1 MSVRIRII
9 FMAVVF
15 AGLWPM
21 VVASPLAA
29 APTAGTGR
37 NCQSCHDDELFRA
50 QFGGSVHGNN
60 GCASCHADV
69 GNLAA
74 HMSGKEKP
82 ASVNCGSCHR
92 EIARNFRKNFHY
104 LQENFR
110 CTDCHRGIHALR
122 KRDTNFKVAV
132 IQKCTECHAGGEY
145 VAFGHAEA
153 VLKGDTDSAS
163 CSDCHGLHDIRTY
176 HTSPGTYSGEA
187 REFYTL
193 ACEKCHADREMMKR
207 HGVPADAVRNYE
219 ATYHGKVAKI
229 GFPARVAGCADCHA
243 SHNILPKTDP
253 RSSIHPANLEKNCGR
268 CHQGFKPRFV
278 EFKAH
283 PDYHDRKNSPVLFWA
298 FVFMSGLLI
307 GTFAF
312 FWIHT
317 ALWWRK
323 SYWEK
328 DKEERLG
335 IDPGCRPCLP
345 TGSEGLT
352 PVQRFSVTERII
364 HILLILSFMTLVMTG
379 FALKYY
385 EAPWAAVM
393 IGLWG
398 GAEWAGI
405 FHRIA
410 ATLLSALFLYV
421 VWLSFRFVF
430 PRGKGAKGWLKRLL
444 GPDSLCPNL
453 KDLQDIA
460 GMFRWFFNRGE
471 MPKFDRWTYWEKFDF
486 MAVFWGMFAIGGS
499 GLLLWIPEASS
510 WIVPGW
516 VLNVATLVHS
526 EEALLAALF
535 IFTVH
540 FFNTHFVPP
549 KFPLDRIIFT
559 GRYRLEEMQEQ
570 KPLQFERLKAEGKLD
585 ALKRKHPGMLL
596 KIVSGIFCYAC
607 LLLGLGLTVMI
618 FWAMFLE

>member
-1 MSVRIRII
+1 MSDRFRIL
-9 FMAVVF
+9 FMAVVL
-15 AGLWPM
+15 AGFWLP
-21 VVASPLAA
+21 SSSLAA
-29 APTAGTGR
+29 PSPAGTGMA
-37 NCQSCHDDELFRA
+37 QSCLGCHDDEVFRV
-50 QFGGSVHGNN
+50 QFGGSIHGNN

-82 ASVNCGSCHR
+82 APVNCGSCHR
-92 EIARNFRKNFHY
+92 EIARSFRKNFHY
-104 LQENFR
+104 VQEGFG

-122 KRDTNFKVAV
+122 KNAADFKVAV
-132 IQKCTECHAGGEY
+132 IRKCTECHAKDEY

-153 VLKGDTDSAS
+153 VLKGNRDSAS
-163 CSDCHGLHDIRTY
+163 CSDCHGLHDTRAY
-176 HTSPGTYSGEA
+176 HTTPGTYSGEA
-187 REFYTL
+187 REFYTM

-207 HGVPADAVRNYE
+207 YGVPPDAVRNYE

-229 GFPARVAGCADCHA
+229 GYPARVAGCADCHV

-253 RSSIHPANLEKNCGR
+253 RSNMYPANLAKNCGR
-268 CHQGFKPRFV
+268 CHAGFKARFV
-278 EFKAH
+278 EFKPHA
-283 PDYHDRKNSPVLFWA
+283 DYHDRQNYPVFFWT

-307 GTFAF
+307 GTFLF
-312 FWIHT
+312 FWAHT

-323 SYWEK
+323 SYWEN
-328 DKEERLG
+328 DKREKLG
-335 IDPGCRPCLP
+335 IDPECRPWVP
-345 TGSEGLT
+345 AGSEGLT
-352 PVQRFSVTERII
+352 PVQRFSVKERII
-364 HILLILSFMTLVMTG
+364 HVLLILSFMTLVMTG

-385 EAPWAAVM
+385 EAPWASTL

-398 GAEWAGI
+398 GAERAGI
-405 FHRIA
+405 FHRAA
-410 ATLLSALFLYV
+410 ATILIALFLYV
-421 VWLSFRFVF
+421 VWLSFSFVF
-430 PRGKGAKGWLKRLL
+430 PKGQGTKGWLKRLF

-453 KDLQDIA
+453 KDLQDLV

-499 GLLLWIPEASS
+499 GLLLSKPEWSS
-510 WIVPGW
+510 WIFPGW

-540 FFNTHFVPP
+540 FFNTHFVPT
-549 KFPLDRIIFT
+549 KFPMDRIIFT
-559 GRYRLEEMQEQ
+559 GRYRLDEMQEQ

-585 ALKRKHPGMLL
+585 ALKREHPGILL
-596 KIVSGIFCYAC
+596 KIVSAIFGFGC
-607 LLLGLGLTVMI
+607 LLLGIGLTALI